1 MRKLRVLVFEYITG
15 GGLVGQAL
23 PASLAAEGSLM
34 LQALIAEL
42 KCLDN
47 LQLCVPLDERCAR
60 SDMLL
65 PAEIVTVSA
74 TCDIFGLLR
83 DLLTQADLF
92 WPIAPESDGMLQRL
106 AELAIAANV
115 EVLLSNPAT
124 LSVCAN
130 KYVTYQVLKKRAIPA
145 VATYLFSEAQ
155 EGIGL
160 VDKLVV
166 KIADGVGCL
175 DTLQIDAAQL
185 SAAIAELTH
194 PQRYV
199 LQPYIRG
206 QAASLS
212 CLFKHGQAWLICYNH
227 QQIVVEQG
235 RFSLQGCLVNV
246 QTDKLSFYRNLVSE
260 IADALPGLW
269 GYVGIDIIE
278 NAELGPLVLE
288 INPRLTSSLVGI
300 RHATGINVAEQVLRL
315 RHAEPVL
322 QTNRNETVQIN
333 MN

>member
-1 MRKLRVLVFEYITG
+1 MRVLVFEFITG

-23 PASLAAEGSLM
+23 PASLATEGSLM

-42 KCLDN
+42 KCLDD

-60 SDMLL
+60 PDMLL
-65 PAEIVTVSA
+65 PGEIVTVSA
-74 TCDIFGLLR
+74 ACDIFALLR

-92 WPIAPESDGMLQRL
+92 WPVAPESDSMLQSL

-115 EVLLSNPAT
+115 EVLLSNPAA
-124 LSVCAN
+124 LSACAN
-130 KYVTYQVLKKRAIPA
+130 KYATYQALKKRMIPA
-145 VATYLFSEAQ
+145 VATHLLSEAK

-160 VDKLVV
+160 ADKLVV

-175 DTLQIDAAQL
+175 DSLQIDAEQL
-185 SAAIAELTH
+185 PAAIAELTDPH
-194 PQRYV
+194 RYV
-199 LQPYIRG
+199 LQPYIHG

-227 QQIVVEQG
+227 QQIALQQG
-235 RFSLQGCLVNV
+235 RFSLQGCLVNL

-269 GYVGIDIIE
+269 GYVGIDVIE
-278 NAELGPLVLE
+278 NAKLGPLVLE
-288 INPRLTSSLVGI
+288 INPRLTSSYVGI
-300 RHATGINVAEQVLRL
+300 RQATGINVAEQVLRL

-322 QTNRNETVQIN
+322 QPYRNETVQIHIN
-333 MN
+333 